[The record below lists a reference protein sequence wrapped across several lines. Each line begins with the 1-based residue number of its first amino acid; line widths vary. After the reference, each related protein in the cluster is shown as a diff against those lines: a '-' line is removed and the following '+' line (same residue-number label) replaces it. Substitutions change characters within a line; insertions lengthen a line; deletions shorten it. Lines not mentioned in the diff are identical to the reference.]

1 VAVNVTRVEVIMW
14 CDTNE
19 REFTFYPWGFTHS
32 FVTVRAKSEAEAKRV
47 ADDFVYNGIPSGMIV
62 AYG

>member
-1 VAVNVTRVEVIMW
+1 MW

-32 FVTVRAKSEAEAKRV
+32 FVTVRAKSEAEAKKV